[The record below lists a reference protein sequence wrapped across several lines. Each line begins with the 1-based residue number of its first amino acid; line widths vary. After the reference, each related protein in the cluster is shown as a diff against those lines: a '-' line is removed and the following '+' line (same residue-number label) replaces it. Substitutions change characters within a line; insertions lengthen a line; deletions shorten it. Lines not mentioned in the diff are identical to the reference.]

1 MEDRAAGRLEG
12 SDAGSTGHSML
23 LVLVRAVDAE
33 NIGLETKGCAIPII
47 NIQKLLLFSIEII
60 HYF

>member
-33 NIGLETKGCAIPII
+33 NIGLETRVRYTD
-47 NIQKLLLFSIEII
+47 N
-60 HYF
+60 